1 MNKELFKFRLFAVYV
16 IIIAWSM
23 TGPVLKTFFN
33 LLPSQFFGIVG
44 IVAMIIS
51 LGQKPLRK
59 YLNIKQLLWLLITFD
74 TVYLIGTVWFNYNQ
88 NVKELLIFH
97 MCLDGFY
104 GAVVTAT
111 SGKTESLY
119 LGRFKPEAQD
129 RLRST
134 IVNVK
139 MYYSIL
145 GLALGALL
153 PYFLSVFGIIWV
165 NIVLTVIG
173 VILEIKAAKVKD

>member
-1 MNKELFKFRLFAVYV
+1 MNKELFKFRLFAVY
-16 IIIAWSM
+16 IIALSWSM

-44 IVAMIIS
+44 IISMIIA

-74 TVYLIGTVWFNYNQ
+74 TVYLIGTSWFNYEQ
-88 NVKELLIFH
+88 DVKGLLIFH

-111 SGKTESLY
+111 SGKIESLY
-119 LGRFKPEAQD
+119 LGRFKPGIQD
-129 RLRST
+129 RLRGT
-134 IVNVK
+134 IINIK
-139 MYYSIL
+139 MYYGIL

-153 PYFLSVFGIIWV
+153 PYFLSVFGVIWV
-165 NIVLTVIG
+165 NIFLTAIAIV
-173 VILEIKAAKVKD
+173 LEIKAAKVKD